1 VFAFGRSAVAIAA
14 CALAIGCAS
23 ASADDESPSPP
34 AAEATGA
41 TLGEIDFERHIAP
54 LLREHCWKC
63 HGQSRQEG
71 DLRLDRRTDAL
82 RGGASGQVI
91 VPGRSSESP
100 LFARITSTSTAE
112 RMPAEAE
119 PLPAEAIDL
128 LRNWIDSGAAWP
140 LDKAETVS
148 APSQHWA
155 YIKPQRPAVPA
166 VSRGAWCRN
175 SIDAFILSRL
185 ESQGL
190 PPADEVSR
198 ERLIRRVT
206 LDLTGLPPTLDEID
220 AFLADEGDAAYERL
234 VDRLLASPAYGERW
248 AIPWLDAARHA
259 DSHGF
264 QQDGARTAW
273 PYRDWVV
280 RALNADQPFDEF
292 TIEQLAGDLLPNPTE
307 EQLVATGFHR
317 SAMLNL
323 ENGIHV
329 DEQRVVSLLDR
340 VNTTAAVWLGTTL
353 QCAQCHNHKYD
364 PFPQE
369 DYYRLYAFFNGGR
382 DEIEAGVGGYFPKVG
397 GPQLKLYSLLSPP
410 EQELAHRLEATLAE
424 TQEQIAVLT
433 KELLPGE
440 AAWQAAV
447 LAGQAKAPLLIQE
460 ILRTPPEERSNPDAF
475 ELHRAFLASSPQL
488 NALNT
493 KHTVAKKK
501 YEQLLPIALVMGELP
516 EPRQTHVLIR
526 GDFLQPGE
534 AVSAGTPAVL
544 PPLTAGQSG
553 NRLDLARWLVSAD
566 NPLVARVTVNRIWR
580 EFFGRALVAT
590 VDDFGARGEPPTHPE
605 LLDWLATEFMRLNWS
620 TKALHRL
627 IVTSAAYRQSA
638 AVGGKLLQTDPDNA
652 LYARGPRKRLPAEMI
667 RDQALAHAGLLS
679 RKMYGPPI
687 QPYQPPGIW
696 RQVDEASNF
705 WVMSKGEDLYRRGVY
720 VYWRRT
726 SPYPSF
732 VNFDAPTREVC
743 TLEREPSITPLQALT
758 TLNDPV
764 YVEAAVNLAQRLL
777 TDLPAGASDEER
789 VALAFRMTTSRRPTA
804 AEQGVLVK
812 LLRNLML
819 VYEND
824 LTATRV
830 LCAALKLPAGAD
842 TVRTAA
848 WIHLARAVL
857 NLDET
862 ITSG

>member
-1 VFAFGRSAVAIAA
+1 
-14 CALAIGCAS
+14 
-23 ASADDESPSPP
+23 
-34 AAEATGA
+34 
-41 TLGEIDFERHIAP
+41 
-54 LLREHCWKC
+54 
-63 HGQSRQEG
+63 
-71 DLRLDRRTDAL
+71 
-82 RGGASGQVI
+82 
-91 VPGRSSESP
+91 
-100 LFARITSTSTAE
+100 
-112 RMPAEAE
+112 
-119 PLPAEAIDL
+119 
-128 LRNWIDSGAAWP
+128 
-140 LDKAETVS
+140 
-148 APSQHWA
+148 
-155 YIKPQRPAVPA
+155 
-166 VSRGAWCRN
+166 
-175 SIDAFILSRL
+175 
-185 ESQGL
+185 
-190 PPADEVSR
+190 
-198 ERLIRRVT
+198 
-206 LDLTGLPPTLDEID
+206 
-220 AFLADEGDAAYERL
+220 
-234 VDRLLASPAYGERW
+234 
-248 AIPWLDAARHA
+248 
-259 DSHGF
+259 
-264 QQDGARTAW
+264 
-273 PYRDWVV
+273 
-280 RALNADQPFDEF
+280 
-292 TIEQLAGDLLPNPTE
+292 
-307 EQLVATGFHR
+307 
-317 SAMLNL
+317 
-323 ENGIHV
+323 
-329 DEQRVVSLLDR
+329 
-340 VNTTAAVWLGTTL
+340 
-353 QCAQCHNHKYD
+353 
-364 PFPQE
+364 
-369 DYYRLYAFFNGGR
+369 
-382 DEIEAGVGGYFPKVG
+382 
-397 GPQLKLYSLLSPP
+397 
-410 EQELAHRLEATLAE
+410 
-424 TQEQIAVLT
+424 
-433 KELLPGE
+433 
-440 AAWQAAV
+440 
-447 LAGQAKAPLLIQE
+447 
-460 ILRTPPEERSNPDAF
+460 
-475 ELHRAFLASSPQL
+475 
-488 NALNT
+488 
-493 KHTVAKKK
+493 
-501 YEQLLPIALVMGELP
+501 LLPIALVMGELP